1 MELSYAEQVELL
13 TVEEMELP
21 PAEQVE
27 LSPKL
32 IKRRRGRLRKLT
44 TAPPITVSWDKR
56 VPNLATK
63 EPKKVV

>member
-13 TVEEMELP
+13 TVEEIELP

-32 IKRRRGRLRKLT
+32 IKRRRGRPRKLT
-44 TAPPITVSWDKR
+44 TAPLITVS
-56 VPNLATK
+56 
-63 EPKKVV
+63 

>member
-1 MELSYAEQVELL
+1 VELL
-13 TVEEMELP
+13 TVEEIELP

-44 TAPPITVSWDKR
+44 TAPLITVSQDKR